1 MKQTQGQRLIA
12 QLKRRWMTYGDM
24 LELRI
29 STSPWKRAQ
38 EALPLGWELR
48 KKTNDKGLVM
58 WRVFRVR
65 KL

>member
-1 MKQTQGQRLIA
+1 MKATQGQRLITH
-12 QLKRRWMTYGDM
+12 LKRRWMTYGDM

-38 EALPLGWELR
+38 EALPRGWELR

-65 KL
+65 EL